1 MIESGYKEGLF
12 YVEEADYSS
21 EKTEKQIRTLLS
33 ENHGVGI
40 IGGYYEPD
48 FPVCMVSEL
57 AVNMLGYESVTSF

>member
-48 FPVCMVSEL
+48 FPVCMVANL
-57 AVNMLGYESVTSF
+57 P